1 MIIDNFF
8 ITQFLDTTTA
18 PWTPLTGITATINI
32 WKVTGDT
39 LTQVVTA
46 TSCTNLWGGW
56 YGYRYTGMEASV
68 YYIYEIVPSAT
79 AYRSG
84 GYVDYRM
91 QNLSMDVAD
100 IRGGGGGFSVNYS
113 AINNH
118 TTSKSTELKK
128 YIDEK
133 VDILK
138 ENHKEIYDKVNET
151 DSHIEL
157 AKEEVIDTLEEVKPD
172 NSEVLKGI
180 SVIKTQNTKL
190 ATYIKTESEKEK
202 AELVKYHEKMMNDM
216 EDAYAEMEKENEG
229 KLNNKERLIEEMEE
243 VSKDI
248 VEHLEWEAE
257 KKWIETIETIKS
269 LLK

>member
-1 MIIDNFF
+1 
-8 ITQFLDTTTA
+8 
-18 PWTPLTGITATINI
+18 
-32 WKVTGDT
+32 
-39 LTQVVTA
+39 
-46 TSCTNLWGGW
+46 
-56 YGYRYTGMEASV
+56 MEASI

-113 AINNH
+113 AINSH

-157 AKEEVIDTLEEVKPD
+157 AKDEVIDT
-172 NSEVLKGI
+172 
-180 SVIKTQNTKL
+180 IKAIETQEIDEKEAKKAIKL
-190 ATYIKTESEKEK
+190 IQGVDKKLTSYIESESSEKSQEDEKEMK
-202 AELVKYHEKMMNDM
+202 IEELIKKLEKNETLIEDM
-216 EDAYAEMEKENEG
+216 EKTAQEIIDELEKERENA
-229 KLNNKERLIEEMEE
+229 KTLAK
-243 VSKDI
+243 KDI
-248 VEHLEWEAE
+248 
-257 KKWIETIETIKS
+257 ISS
-269 LLK
+269 LSE